1 MKAAVAGGAR
11 SLEDLEAA
19 CGAGAEC
26 GGCHP
31 FLAELLG
38 SEDRELIGASVA
50 DLSAGVGGHAGRGHA
65 RPRRS

>member
-1 MKAAVAGGAR
+1 MYVCHCLGVSDRDVKAAVAGGAR
-11 SLEDLEAA
+11 SLEELEAA

-38 SEDRELIGASVA
+38 SEDRELIGA
-50 DLSAGVGGHAGRGHA
+50 LSQT
-65 RPRRS
+65 